1 MVDPIS
7 LIGTAGSVANI
18 IDVVAKT
25 IDTIRELANEYKDAD
40 LRFFSLVSQLTA
52 LRAAFDKILEW
63 MGMDMDPGD
72 PHHQLIMDLDL
83 SMTCCRMLVGK
94 IDDML
99 AELRQ
104 EDDGKLDF
112 ASKVKL
118 VFGSKNINGIQ
129 KLIEQQTGALTLLLT
144 ACNWFVIITI
154 LYPEY

>member
-7 LIGTAGSVANI
+7 LIGTAGSVVNI

-25 IDTIRELANEYKDAD
+25 INTIRELANAYKDAD

-63 MGMDMDPGD
+63 IDLDIGD
-72 PHHQLIMDLDL
+72 PHHQLVMDLDL
-83 SMTCCRMLVGK
+83 SMSCSRMLVGK

-104 EDDGKLDF
+104 ED
-112 ASKVKL
+112 
-118 VFGSKNINGIQ
+118 
-129 KLIEQQTGALTLLLT
+129 
-144 ACNWFVIITI
+144 
-154 LYPEY
+154 Y

>member
-18 IDVVAKT
+18 IEVVAKAINT
-25 IDTIRELANEYKDAD
+25 VRELVNEYKDAD
-40 LRFFSLVSQLTA
+40 LRFLSLVSQLTA

-63 MGMDMDPGD
+63 MDLDIGD
-72 PHHQLIMDLDL
+72 PHHQLVMDLDVPM
-83 SMTCCRMLVGK
+83 SCCRMLVGR

-112 ASKVKL
+112 SSKVKL
-118 VFGSKNINGIQ
+118 VFGSKNIDGIQ

-144 ACNWFVIITI
+144 ACSW
-154 LYPEY
+154 